1 MTKIKT
7 YPIDT
12 NITGSDK
19 WVGTDAQSY
28 GSTKNFTVS
37 GLSDYFNSF
46 SAINLSNSLK
56 FKYDTVDLG
65 DDRAAGSFSFETEVG
80 STVSF
85 SSISSLMFH
94 KNTSNGKYVVD
105 FMTSLEG
112 TVIMISKVDE
122 PNMFAL
128 YNVNSYDQNPIE
140 TDFYDVS
147 LSYVVGN
154 GSIDEDEYYFVSL
167 IETPSLSTGFTATVS
182 DTATISHNLSAT
194 DVIVQ
199 LYDTVTNETVYADV
213 ERINTNQVTVTFS
226 ATPTNSIRVLVQ
238 KIG

>member
-1 MTKIKT
+1 
-7 YPIDT
+7 
-12 NITGSDK
+12 
-19 WVGTDAQSY
+19 
-28 GSTKNFTVS
+28 
-37 GLSDYFNSF
+37 
-46 SAINLSNSLK
+46 
-56 FKYDTVDLG
+56 
-65 DDRAAGSFSFETEVG
+65 
-80 STVSF
+80 
-85 SSISSLMFH
+85 MFH

-112 TVIMISKVDE
+112 AVIMISKVDD

-128 YNVNSYDQNPIE
+128 YNVNSYNQNPIE

-154 GSIDEDEYYFVSL
+154 GYIDEDEYYFVSL
-167 IETPSLSTGFTATVS
+167 IETPSLATGFTATIS